1 MFQLCA
7 HGLIQVIHHFL
18 VAIERKMGTSP
29 HASYQMYNETK
40 VYEGDW
46 YINVDVKHD
55 ESHDENH

>member
-1 MFQLCA
+1 MDSARTEDGHL
-7 HGLIQVIHHFL
+7 
-18 VAIERKMGTSP
+18 TS
-29 HASYQMYNETK
+29 SCIDQMYNETK